1 MTDHGYS
8 QATSLQQN
16 NEDLVIQVPVVKPRH
31 VRFAR
36 IVSNILAPS
45 TISLPFILLVAFY
58 HTRDQLAAIVYAFIA
73 FFFIC
78 IGPLIYVAIGV
89 RTGKISDL
97 DVSRRSERAGPF
109 LFGTVSVSV
118 GLLVLSL
125 VHGPRDLETALILT
139 AISAVIMMVTT
150 LWWKISIHASSMAGA
165 ATMLTALYG
174 MALLPSFLLLVL
186 VSWSRVVL
194 RRHTVAQ
201 VVIGSLLSIA
211 LSLAILKLR
220 GI

>member
-1 MTDHGYS
+1 MTDSGYS
-8 QATSLQQN
+8 QATSFQGN
-16 NEDLVIQVPVVKPRH
+16 NEDIVIQAPVVKPRH

-36 IVSNILAPS
+36 IVSNTLAPS
-45 TISLPFILLVAFY
+45 TISLPFVLLVASY
-58 HTRDQLAAIVYAFIA
+58 HARNQLAAIAYAFIA
-73 FFFIC
+73 FFFVC
-78 IGPLIYVAIGV
+78 IGPLIYVLIGV
-89 RTGKISDL
+89 RSGRLSDL
-97 DVSRRSERAGPF
+97 DISRRSQRAGPF
-109 LFGTVSVSV
+109 LFGIASVSI

-125 VHGPRDLETALILT
+125 TNGPRDLETALILT
-139 AISAVIMMVTT
+139 AISAVLLMVTT

-174 MALLPSFLLLVL
+174 MALLPSFLLLIL

-201 VVIGSLLSIA
+201 VVAGSLLSIF
-211 LSLAILKLR
+211 LSLVILKLR

>member
-1 MTDHGYS
+1 MTDHTYS
-8 QATSLQQN
+8 QVTSLHDS
-16 NEDLVIQVPVVKPRH
+16 NEDILVERSVMKPRH

-36 IVSNILAPS
+36 IVSTILAPV
-45 TISLPFILLVAFY
+45 TISLPFVVLVAFY

-73 FFFIC
+73 LFFLS
-78 IGPLIYVAIGV
+78 IGPLIYVVIGV
-89 RTGKISDL
+89 RTGKLSDL
-97 DVSRRSERAGPF
+97 DISRRSERAGPF
-109 LFGTVSVSV
+109 LFGIISTSI

-125 VHGPRDLETALILT
+125 VHGPKDLQTALILT
-139 AISAVIMMVTT
+139 AISAVILMVTT
-150 LWWKISIHASSMAGA
+150 LWWKISIHASTMAGA
-165 ATMLTALYG
+165 ATMLTVLYG

-201 VVIGSLLSIA
+201 VVAGSLLSIA

-220 GI
+220 GV

>member
-1 MTDHGYS
+1 MTEPGYS
-8 QATSLQQN
+8 QATSLQQD
-16 NEDLVIQVPVVKPRH
+16 NEDVIIKVPVVKPRH

-45 TISLPFILLVAFY
+45 TISLPFVLLVAFY
-58 HTRDQLAAIVYAFIA
+58 RASDQLAAIAYAFIA
-73 FFFIC
+73 FFFLC
-78 IGPLIYVAIGV
+78 VGPLIYVVIGV
-89 RTGKISDL
+89 RTGRLSDL
-97 DVSRRSERAGPF
+97 DISRRSERAGPF
-109 LFGTVSVSV
+109 LFGIISVGA

-125 VHGPRDLETALILT
+125 VHGPKDLVTALILT
-139 AISAVIMMVTT
+139 AISAVFMMVTT

-174 MALLPSFLLLVL
+174 IVLLPSFLLLIL

-194 RRHTVAQ
+194 RRHTIAQ
-201 VVIGSLLSIA
+201 VVVGSLLSIF
-211 LSLAILKLR
+211 LSLLILKLR

>member
-1 MTDHGYS
+1 MTDHRYS
-8 QATSLQQN
+8 QVTSLHSSEN
-16 NEDLVIQVPVVKPRH
+16 ILGERSVAKPRH

-36 IVSNILAPS
+36 IVSTILAPV
-45 TISLPFILLVAFY
+45 TISLPFVVLVAFY

-73 FFFIC
+73 LFFLS
-78 IGPLIYVAIGV
+78 IGPLIYVVIGV
-89 RTGKISDL
+89 RTGKLSDL
-97 DVSRRSERAGPF
+97 DISRRSQRAGPF
-109 LFGTVSVSV
+109 LFGIISTSI

-125 VHGPRDLETALILT
+125 VHGPKDLQTALILT
-139 AISAVIMMVTT
+139 AISAVILMVTT
-150 LWWKISIHASSMAGA
+150 LWWKISIHASTMAGA
-165 ATMLTALYG
+165 ATMLTVLYG

-201 VVIGSLLSIA
+201 VVAGSLLSIA

-220 GI
+220 GV

>member
-1 MTDHGYS
+1 V
-8 QATSLQQN
+8 TSLHSS
-16 NEDLVIQVPVVKPRH
+16 EDILGERSVTKPRH

-36 IVSNILAPS
+36 IVSTILAPV
-45 TISLPFILLVAFY
+45 TISLPFVVLVAFY

-73 FFFIC
+73 LFFLS
-78 IGPLIYVAIGV
+78 IGPLIYVVIGV
-89 RTGKISDL
+89 RTGKLSDL
-97 DVSRRSERAGPF
+97 DISRRSERAGPF
-109 LFGTVSVSV
+109 LFGIISTSI

-125 VHGPRDLETALILT
+125 VHGPKDLQTALILT
-139 AISAVIMMVTT
+139 AISAVILMVTT
-150 LWWKISIHASSMAGA
+150 LWWKISIHASTMAGA
-165 ATMLTALYG
+165 ATMLTVLYG

-201 VVIGSLLSIA
+201 VVAGSLLSIA

-220 GI
+220 GV

>member
-1 MTDHGYS
+1 MTDQGYS

-16 NEDLVIQVPVVKPRH
+16 NDGIVIQAPVVKPRH

-36 IVSNILAPS
+36 IISNILAPS
-45 TISLPFILLVAFY
+45 TISLPFILLVASY
-58 HTRDQLAAIVYAFIA
+58 HARNQLAAIAYAFIT
-73 FFFIC
+73 FFFLC
-78 IGPLIYVAIGV
+78 VGPLIYVVIGV
-89 RTGKISDL
+89 RTGRLSDI
-97 DVSRRSERAGPF
+97 DISRRSERAGPF
-109 LFGTVSVSV
+109 LFGIVSVSV

-125 VHGPRDLETALILT
+125 TNGPRDLETALILT
-139 AISAVIMMVTT
+139 AISAVFMMVTT
-150 LWWKISIHASSMAGA
+150 LWWKISIHASSIAGA

-174 MALLPSFLLLVL
+174 MVLLPSFLLLIL

-201 VVIGSLLSIA
+201 VVAGSLLSIA
-211 LSLAILKLR
+211 LSLLVLKLR

>member
-8 QATSLQQN
+8 QVTSLHDGS
-16 NEDLVIQVPVVKPRH
+16 EDILVERSVMKPRH

-36 IVSNILAPS
+36 IVSNILAPV
-45 TISLPFILLVAFY
+45 TISLPFVVLVAFY
-58 HTRDQLAAIVYAFIA
+58 HTRDQLAAIVYAFITL
-73 FFFIC
+73 FFLS
-78 IGPLIYVAIGV
+78 IGPLIYVVIGV
-89 RTGKISDL
+89 RTGKLSDL

-109 LFGTVSVSV
+109 LFGIISTSI

-125 VHGPRDLETALILT
+125 VHGPKDLQTALILT
-139 AISAVIMMVTT
+139 AISAVILMVTT
-150 LWWKISIHASSMAGA
+150 LWWKISIHASTMAGA
-165 ATMLTALYG
+165 ATMLTVLYG

-194 RRHTVAQ
+194 RRHTIAQ
-201 VVIGSLLSIA
+201 VVAGSLLSIV

-220 GI
+220 GV